1 MFFYVIKRSTIVI
14 ALTLL
19 VVTAIILDIGKTQL
33 VDQIMLEAQK
43 QTLVIDAGH
52 GGFDGGA
59 VGISGTYEQDI
70 NLSIARKT
78 QDLAGFFGIETVMT
92 RPDQQALDYDSK
104 KSIRQNKIA
113 DIKAREAI
121 VEAANNPVL
130 ISVHLNKFQD
140 SQYSGA
146 QVFYSR
152 NHEDGEVLAGLLQKN
167 LREGLNPQNNR
178 KEKAASD
185 AIYLMKKLTC
195 PAVIVEC
202 GFLSNPQEEKLLGQ
216 EDYHKRI
223 TLCILNGY
231 LAYAEQKENVT

>member
-1 MFFYVIKRSTIVI
+1 M
-14 ALTLL
+14 
-19 VVTAIILDIGKTQL
+19 
-33 VDQIMLEAQK
+33 
-43 QTLVIDAGH
+43 
-52 GGFDGGA
+52 
-59 VGISGTYEQDI
+59 
-70 NLSIARKT
+70 
-78 QDLAGFFGIETVMT
+78 
-92 RPDQQALDYDSK
+92 
-104 KSIRQNKIA
+104 
-113 DIKAREAI
+113 
-121 VEAANNPVL
+121 
-130 ISVHLNKFQD
+130 
-140 SQYSGA
+140 
-146 QVFYSR
+146 
-152 NHEDGEVLAGLLQKN
+152 LQKN